1 MNTLALNDAQGPV
14 RPRLSATAILGIA
27 VLVIFTVLITWRA
40 SLLETKLQ
48 RESEQ
53 PELVDKPAPDF
64 SALTLDGRT
73 VSLAD
78 FRGQKKVV
86 VTFWASWCGPCRMEM
101 PSLIQFYKRNHSDAS
116 DFEILAISI
125 DEDPKAAASFASA
138 MKLNF
143 PVLFDS
149 SKAMANAYG
158 VEGIPTM
165 FVIDKAGKV
174 IYGHAG
180 FDATME
186 FRLANELGIK
196 PKTAEGSR

>member
-1 MNTLALNDAQGPV
+1 MNTLALNDAHAPD
-14 RPRLSATAILGIA
+14 RPRLSAAAILGIA
-27 VLVIFTVLITWRA
+27 VLAVFTVLITWRA
-40 SLLETKLQ
+40 SLLETRLQ

-86 VTFWASWCGPCRMEM
+86 VTFWASWCGPCRIEM
-101 PSLIQFYKRNHSDAS
+101 PSLIQFYKRNHSEAS

-125 DEDPKAAASFASA
+125 DEDPKAAASFATA

-143 PVLFDS
+143 PVLLDS
-149 SKAMANAYG
+149 SKTVANAYG